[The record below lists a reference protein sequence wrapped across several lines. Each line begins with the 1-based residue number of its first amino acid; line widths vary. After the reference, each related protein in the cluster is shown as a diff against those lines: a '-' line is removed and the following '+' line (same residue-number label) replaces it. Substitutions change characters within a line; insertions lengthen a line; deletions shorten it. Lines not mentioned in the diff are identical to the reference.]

1 MSHAVPPRPLGTP
14 RHHHAEIGSTNDEA
28 RRLAAEGAP
37 HGTTVTAA
45 MQSAGRGR
53 QGRPWVT
60 PSGQALLVSVVL
72 RDLPD
77 VALLPLAVAVA
88 VAETVGEEAR
98 IKWPNDVVVLP
109 GAGDGGSVG
118 RGDAAPTRAGN
129 GAASGAIVAAG
140 PAVPGDAP
148 TAEDAAAPD
157 APVLRKIAGI
167 LCEGRPTKGWAVAGI
182 GLNVALD
189 LADVPDEIAARAA
202 TMGRDPSAV
211 DGVLGELLERLADVL
226 ERPTHEL
233 LAAWSARDVLA
244 GGTIG
249 WERPGGGPG
258 GEGVARGVDERGRL
272 RVQTGSGVEALD
284 AGEVHLLRR

>member
-1 MSHAVPPRPLGTP
+1 MSPSPTVPPRPLGTP

-28 RRLAAEGAP
+28 RRLGAEGTP

-45 MQSAGRGR
+45 VQSAGRGR

-60 PSGQALLVSVVL
+60 PAGQALLVSVVL

-98 IKWPNDVVVLP
+98 IKWPNDVVLVP
-109 GAGDGGSVG
+109 GADDDTG
-118 RGDAAPTRAGN
+118 RSAGDAA
-129 GAASGAIVAAG
+129 
-140 PAVPGDAP
+140 AP
-148 TAEDAAAPD
+148 TVEDAAAPTVED
-157 APVLRKIAGI
+157 TAAPRAPSPPVLRKIAGI
-167 LCEGRPTKGWAVAGI
+167 LCEGRPAEGWAVAGI

-189 LADVPDEIAARAA
+189 LDDVPEEIAARAA
-202 TMGRDPSAV
+202 TMGRDPSEV
-211 DGVLGELLERLADVL
+211 DDVLGVLLERLADVL
-226 ERPTHEL
+226 ERPTAEL

-244 GGTIG
+244 GATVG
-249 WERPGGGPG
+249 WERPGGGTG
-258 GEGVARGVDERGRL
+258 GEGVARGVDDRGRL
-272 RVQTGSGVEALD
+272 RVETASGVETLD